1 MKLIARD
8 RYLQELEQVRLI
20 PDIKV
25 ITGIRRSG
33 KSKLLEAW
41 AERLKSLDP
50 GAVII
55 HVNFNLTEYEGL
67 LEYHALENYVDSRAA
82 AGRNTYVLIDE
93 IQMCQGFEK
102 AINSLYTK
110 EKYDIYVTG
119 SNAFLQSSDLATLFV
134 GRSYE
139 IHIFPFSFQEYLT
152 YFPSENIYGSFT
164 RYISDGGMAGS
175 YLYRTEQQRRQY
187 LNHEV
192 MNSLIVQDIVAKY
205 KIRNPALVETL
216 EDYLMDNIGNLTS
229 IRKITDTLV
238 SNRTKVDHKTIARY
252 IGFLCN
258 AFAFYKVRRYDIRG
272 RKYLRT
278 EDKYYLADHS
288 FRTARLGTRNQDY
301 GHVLENIIAIE
312 LLRRGYEVYVGVL
325 YKKEIDFVAI
335 KDGMKLYIQVAN
347 DLSEKRTFEREVEP
361 LLKIRDAYPKMVIAR
376 IFQPAYQY
384 EGIQI
389 VDAADWLLETIPQK

>member
-41 AERLKSLDP
+41 AERLKALDP
-50 GAVII
+50 ESVII

-67 LEYHALENYVDSRAA
+67 LEYYALENYVDSRAA
-82 AGRNTYVLIDE
+82 AGGNTYVLIDE
-93 IQMCQGFEK
+93 IQMCKGFEK

-152 YFPSENIYGSFT
+152 YFPSENNYGSFT

-175 YLYRTEQQRRQY
+175 YLYRTEQQRHQY

-192 MNSLIVQDIVAKY
+192 MNSLIVRDIVAKY
-205 KIRNPALVETL
+205 KIRNLALVETL
-216 EDYLMDNIGNLTS
+216 VDYLMDNIGNLTS
-229 IRKITDTLV
+229 IRKITDTLA

-301 GHVLENIIAIE
+301 GHILENIIAIE

-335 KDGMKLYIQVAN
+335 KDGMKFYIQVAN

-361 LLKIRDAYPKMVIAR
+361 LLKIQDAYPKMVIAR

-389 VDAADWLLETIPQK
+389 IDAADWLLESVPQK